1 MPFRAIFFTG
11 LFTLAAVP
19 ASALSLCVAPASD
32 EIKWEAVQWAGPQRD
47 CSTSSM
53 NVRWRI
59 TETAERII
67 MHEDSRSSGSG
78 LRLNASH
85 LNPDGSGRIDITYK
99 GGKPIRFEFVA
110 GHGPRVV
117 RYTYGYHACVWELR
131 PA

>member
-1 MPFRAIFFTG
+1 MSFRTILFTG
-11 LFTLAAVP
+11 FFTLAAVP
-19 ASALSLCVAPASD
+19 ASAFSLCVAPISD

-47 CSTSSM
+47 CSTNSM

-59 TETAERII
+59 TETAESII
-67 MHEDSRSSGSG
+67 MHEDRRSSGSG

-99 GGKPIRFEFVA
+99 GGKPIRFEFAA
-110 GHGPRVV
+110 GHGPRLV